1 MKPSRQ
7 PRPTIAQVANR
18 KNPPTTPA
26 LERPMLPQT
35 RLRADE
41 GRTPN
46 LVIAERRWLKLRTQ
60 SDR

>member
-1 MKPSRQ
+1 MKPSQQ

-18 KNPPTTPA
+18 KKPPTTPA
-26 LERPMLPQT
+26 LARPMLSQT
-35 RLRADE
+35 RRRADE

-46 LVIAERRWLKLRTQ
+46 HVIAERHCLRLRTQ